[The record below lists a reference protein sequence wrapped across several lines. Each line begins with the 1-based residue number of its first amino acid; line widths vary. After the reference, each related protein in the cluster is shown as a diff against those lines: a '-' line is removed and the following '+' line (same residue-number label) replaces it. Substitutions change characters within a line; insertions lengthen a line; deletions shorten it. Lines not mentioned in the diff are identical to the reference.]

1 MMADI
6 VKQDTGKRG
15 KPNIPAAEWKMI
27 RTLLGYSVGY
37 NISYKMQGPV
47 LYSCCLRVFECS
59 LFSAKCIVTGTC
71 EVLLAHMSW
80 C

>member
-37 NISYKMQGPV
+37 NISYKCRARCFILAVSESLSVP
-47 LYSCCLRVFECS
+47 CL
-59 LFSAKCIVTGTC
+59 AQNA
-71 EVLLAHMSW
+71 LLLVHVRCYW
-80 C
+80 YI